1 MLKCHWHFNGICVK
15 LSGLT
20 INWNRSHIL
29 LTDDL
34 SPPPSCSFYPS
45 VCCICIGNELKQNS
59 YLTDRSPPWWTFYLS
74 GLHSDDA
81 LIMSNKWGT
90 QVLYIL
96 CSMLMGCNA
105 EGSNQQSFPAKK
117 SDWSLEES
125 SLGCLLVLLVQHTER
140 VCFLEHDIRCGRVR
154 CQATDANP
162 TSRISFQS
170 HLPTHHKT
178 THKTR
183 GTLNMLFSTSCLTV
197 HFYLINC
204 QQSKY
209 AIPLLP
215 TCSSTQFSVS
225 CPCPCQCSMFHV
237 LLILRNWR
245 SQYWKRC
252 LLYCKNRRDASA
264 SKKAWI
270 ENIWLYWE

>member
-1 MLKCHWHFNGICVK
+1 MLKCHWHFNWICVK

-154 CQATDANP
+154 CQATCANP

-178 THKTR
+178 IHKTR
-183 GTLNMLFSTSCLTV
+183 ETLNCVEEQVGRRGIAYWVSLLFYVLSCDELV
-197 HFYLINC
+197 NGIERIF
-204 QQSKY
+204 
-209 AIPLLP
+209 
-215 TCSSTQFSVS
+215 
-225 CPCPCQCSMFHV
+225 
-237 LLILRNWR
+237 
-245 SQYWKRC
+245 WK
-252 LLYCKNRRDASA
+252 
-264 SKKAWI
+264 
-270 ENIWLYWE
+270 

>member
-117 SDWSLEES
+117 IRLIPGRKFFGMSIS
-125 SLGCLLVLLVQHTER
+125 S
-140 VCFLEHDIRCGRVR
+140 I
-154 CQATDANP
+154 
-162 TSRISFQS
+162 
-170 HLPTHHKT
+170 
-178 THKTR
+178 
-183 GTLNMLFSTSCLTV
+183 
-197 HFYLINC
+197 
-204 QQSKY
+204 
-209 AIPLLP
+209 
-215 TCSSTQFSVS
+215 SSTHRKSLFPWTWYPVWKGKMSGHM
-225 CPCPCQCSMFHV
+225 CQSYFQN
-237 LLILRNWR
+237 ILSIPFTNS
-245 SQYWKRC
+245 SQD
-252 LLYCKNRRDASA
+252 NT
-264 SKKAWI
+264 
-270 ENIWLYWE
+270 